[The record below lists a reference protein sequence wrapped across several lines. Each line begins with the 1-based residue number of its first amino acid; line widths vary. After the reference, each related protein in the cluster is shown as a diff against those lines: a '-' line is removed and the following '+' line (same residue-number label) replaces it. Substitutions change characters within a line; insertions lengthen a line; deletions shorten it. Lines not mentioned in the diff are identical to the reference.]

1 MLIKQKRG
9 SLERGREN
17 GLIQGRLEGSVR
29 LELEVIRET
38 LANFH
43 ASKKRRVLKK
53 QRGKNQTTG
62 GFSFKK
68 VR

>member
-9 SLERGREN
+9 SLEREREN

-29 LELEVIRET
+29 LELEVIRKT

-43 ASKKRRVLKK
+43 ASKKTRVLKEQK
-53 QRGKNQTTG
+53 GVKSDDR
-62 GFSFKK
+62 
-68 VR
+68 RI